1 MGHMGKYGQKW
12 HFGVGLYF
20 LNLYNGFVKREEI
33 SIKTKTTLADSLKK
47 LMNKKSLSKITVNEI
62 ITEANV
68 NRKTFYYHFTDIYD
82 LVRWIIEQDAF
93 NVVKQFDITNDYE
106 EMLEFVINYV
116 KENEYLLNCAYD
128 TIGKDQLKRFFY
140 NDFASLVENTIDEA
154 QKQYSLKVNKETKE
168 FLCSFFTEAIAG
180 SLVDAFQKRKNPDK
194 SQITKNI
201 KILIDSLPD
210 ILKRAAKNQPNTL

>member
-1 MGHMGKYGQKW
+1 MGKYGQMW
-12 HFGVGLYF
+12 HFVVQTRV

-33 SIKTKTTLADSLKK
+33 SIKTKSTLADSLKK
-47 LMNKKSLSKITVNEI
+47 LMNKKPLSKITINEI

-68 NRKTFYYHFTDIYD
+68 NRKTFYYHFSDIYN
-82 LVRWIIEQDAF
+82 LVRWIIEQEAF
-93 NVVKQFDITNDYE
+93 NVVKHFDITNDYE
-106 EMLEFVINYV
+106 ETLDFVINYV

-140 NDFASLVENTIDEA
+140 NDFLSLVEDIINKTE
-154 QKQYSLKVNKETKE
+154 KQYALDVNKETKE

-180 SLVDAFQKRKNPDK
+180 TLVDAFQKRKNPDK

-210 ILKRAAKNQPNTL
+210 ILKRATKN